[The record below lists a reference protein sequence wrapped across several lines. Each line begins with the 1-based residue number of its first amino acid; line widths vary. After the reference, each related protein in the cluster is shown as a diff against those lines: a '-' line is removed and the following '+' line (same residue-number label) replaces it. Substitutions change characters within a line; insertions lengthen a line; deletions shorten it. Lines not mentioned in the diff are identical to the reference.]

1 MTTIMQVPRTGLST
15 PFRNGTVRDVAEE
28 VLAISRQGLQDRG
41 YDEVGFL
48 RQLDRIVESGESKSE
63 HMLRLYHDE
72 WNESVD
78 PIYKTMLF

>member
-1 MTTIMQVPRTGLST
+1 MQVPRTGLRT

-63 HMLRLYHDE
+63 QLLRLYHDE
-72 WNESVD
+72 WNQSVD
-78 PIYKTMLF
+78 PIYKSMLF